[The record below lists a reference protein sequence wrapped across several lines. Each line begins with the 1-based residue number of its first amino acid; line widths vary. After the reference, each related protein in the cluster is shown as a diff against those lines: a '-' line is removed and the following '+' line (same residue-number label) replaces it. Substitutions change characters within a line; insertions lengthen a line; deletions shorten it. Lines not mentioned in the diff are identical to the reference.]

1 MVTRRQN
8 WGEDRVMFF
17 DEAGRIRSVLA
28 SWTNVDEPDLFS
40 QAAGGKSFLRLD
52 DLANLAVL
60 IDEMGRARESL
71 GDVK

>member
-1 MVTRRQN
+1 MATRRRT

-17 DEAGRIRSVLA
+17 DEEGRIRSVLA

-60 IDEMGRARESL
+60 IDEMGRARECL

>member
-1 MVTRRQN
+1 MATRRQN

-28 SWTNVDEPDLFS
+28 SGTNVDEPDLFS

>member
-1 MVTRRQN
+1 
-8 WGEDRVMFF
+8 MFF
-17 DEAGRIRSVLA
+17 DEEGRIRSVLA

-60 IDEMGRARESL
+60 IDEMGRARECL

>member
-1 MVTRRQN
+1 
-8 WGEDRVMFF
+8 MFF

-40 QAAGGKSFLRLD
+40 QAAGGKSVLRLV